1 MKNILKKGGFLFILL
16 CIALIINNRMGYITI
31 IGLFLIS
38 VCWKIITTKTRLES
52 DWIVLIFY
60 CLSYIIISAINGFN
74 YSPGTLLLLLV
85 APPLF
90 YYYGKTIPS
99 FCNNERE
106 LILVWLI
113 ILFCY
118 AIDTIIVGID
128 SMVVTGERFNTE
140 RNLMFY
146 EGQDTSATQIG
157 LALNVCMIGMPMA
170 LIISDKWLKIPY
182 TLLTILSLLVVTYLL
197 NRTGLVIFMLCLA
210 CILFFKTIHSK
221 TYTIISI
228 LLILGVILFLQFS
241 DFADSELYQLYDE
254 RNKTEG
260 LEARSDRWIQ
270 HIENLLIYPFGW
282 AKNGSIYY
290 IHNMWLDIARVSGIL
305 PFILL
310 CWLTIK
316 YAIKAVRDV
325 IRYKTECSYLMLSL
339 NICFF
344 LSCFVEPIYGGTHFM
359 LYCLLW
365 GSQSAWNKKYKLISR
380 Y

>member
-16 CIALIINNRMGYITI
+16 CIALIINNRIGYITI
-31 IGLFLIS
+31 IGLFLVP
-38 VCWKIITTKTRLES
+38 VCWKIITSKTRLEG
-52 DWIVLIFY
+52 DGIVLILY
-60 CLSYIIISAINGFN
+60 CLFYIIISAINGFN
-74 YSPGTLLLLLV
+74 YSPGSLLLFLV

-99 FCNNERE
+99 FCNNERDF
-106 LILVWLI
+106 LLVWLI

-118 AIDTIIVGID
+118 VIDTFIVGID
-128 SMVVTGERFNTE
+128 SMIVSGERFTTE
-140 RNLMFY
+140 RDLMFY
-146 EGQDTSATQIG
+146 EGQETSATQVG
-157 LALNVCMIGMPMA
+157 LALNVCMIGIPIA
-170 LIISDKWLKIPY
+170 LIIRDKWLKIPY
-182 TLLTILSLLVVTYLL
+182 ALLTILSLLVVTYLL
-197 NRTGLVIFMLCLA
+197 NRTGLVIFVLCLVS
-210 CILFFKTIHSK
+210 ILFFKTINSK

-270 HIENLLIYPFGW
+270 HIENLLIYPLGW
-282 AKNGSIYY
+282 AKNGNIYY

-316 YAIKAVRDV
+316 YAINAVRDV
-325 IRYKTECSYLMLSL
+325 VRYKTECSYLLLGL

-344 LSCFVEPIYGGTHFM
+344 LSCFVEPVYGGTHFM

-365 GSQSAWNKKYKLISR
+365 GCQASLEENKLTQLYH
-380 Y
+380 